1 LRLVQ
6 EIIVSWYPD
15 LAEDIL
21 KGLYAQIRPA
31 LMLFVEA
38 AGYLPDC
45 DIILMQVAGC
55 LEPHL
60 LQPAL
65 LIKSIPYTN
74 PEIFLEWMNAAVR
87 HGWLYHEGGEFGLTD
102 SGREIVDGL
111 NELCDRLYA
120 KTKVLSDPEMAR
132 LRHLS
137 DLVIQKIKQQQVE
150 KPAFKLK
157 MLFGRYLGR
166 PLIVQLRQQM
176 FIVLAFR
183 EDAYVASWRPYE
195 SDGQVWETFSLI
207 CSRKAGNAAELAAQL
222 PHRNYSTTDYAFAL
236 DKLDARGWIT
246 LQDDSY
252 IPTGQAV
259 RVWNQVDKRT
269 DQIFDAAF
277 SGLSIFEMEELQGLM
292 RKFASMLRQFDNL
305 KKIRKPALELR
316 Q

>member
-1 LRLVQ
+1 MN
-6 EIIVSWYPD
+6 WYPD
-15 LAEDIL
+15 LAEEIL
-21 KGLYAQIRPA
+21 DSLFAQIRPA

-38 AGYLPDC
+38 AGYLSDC

-87 HGWLYHEGGEFGLTD
+87 HGWLFHEGGKFGLTD

-111 NELCDRLYA
+111 NELCDRLYDNI
-120 KTKVLSDPEMAR
+120 KVLSDPEMAR

-137 DLVIQKIKQQQVE
+137 DLVIQKIKQQPVE

-157 MLFGRYLGR
+157 LLFGRSLNR

-176 FIVLAFR
+176 FIVLAFH

-207 CSRKAGNAAELAAQL
+207 YSGNASNAAELVAQL
-222 PHRNYSTTDYAFAL
+222 PHRYYSTTDHAFAL
-236 DKLDARGWIT
+236 EKLDARGWIA
-246 LQDDSY
+246 LHDDSY

-259 RVWNQVDKRT
+259 RVWNAVEKRT

-277 SGLSIFEMEELQGLM
+277 SGLSNIEMEEFQGLM
-292 RKFASMLRQFDNL
+292 RKFASMLRQFENI
-305 KKIRKPALELR
+305 KKIKKPRTRIEAVNV
-316 Q
+316 